1 MVKESN
7 EVSKIAAK
15 LALSDRK
22 EEMGLIDSYKKLGFK
37 STAVDIGGQFPGI
50 VPKIIENTLVA
61 SKRKGLILDCHVH
74 DGAVAGAVRE
84 ALEQL
89 QNKANGLSIG
99 GKIGI
104 SRKGEHISVAV
115 FFNIGL
121 LHLNEVV
128 IALSHRSIPIL
139 EGEES

>member
-1 MVKESN
+1 MMKVSN
-7 EVSKIAAK
+7 EVSKIAVK
-15 LALSDRK
+15 LALSDRA
-22 EEMGLIDSYKKLGFK
+22 EEKDLVEKYKNLGFK
-37 STAVDIGGQFPGI
+37 STAVDIGGHFPAI

-61 SKRKGLILDCHVH
+61 SKRKGLITDCHVH
-74 DGAVAGAVRE
+74 DGAVAGAIRE
-84 ALEQL
+84 ALGQL

-104 SRKGEHISVAV
+104 SRKSEHVSVAV

-139 EGEES
+139 EGEEF

>member
-1 MVKESN
+1 MLKVSN
-7 EVSKIAAK
+7 EVSKIAVK
-15 LALSDRK
+15 LALSDR
-22 EEMGLIDSYKKLGFK
+22 EEERELVERYGKLGYR
-37 STAVDIGGQFPGI
+37 STAVDIGGKFPAI

-61 SKRKGLILDCHVH
+61 SKRKGLIVDCHVH
-74 DGAVAGAVRE
+74 DGAVAGAIRE
-84 ALEQL
+84 ALGQL

-104 SRKGEHISVAV
+104 SRIGEHVSVAV

-128 IALSHRSIPIL
+128 VALSHRSIPVL
-139 EGEES
+139 DEEQF